1 MAPNKDS
8 RRVDLGEFVLF
19 PLHAIADRPRESYSR
34 DRPCDAT
41 ICDATKANPRAVI
54 PYQEPKAKS
63 DTTDFSSTMAT
74 TLPMAAMF
82 TRNKFIG
89 WYV

>member
-1 MAPNKDS
+1 MSFALS
-8 RRVDLGEFVLF
+8 
-19 PLHAIADRPRESYSR
+19 PLHAIADRFREPSSR
-34 DRPCDAT
+34 DRRCDAT
-41 ICDATKANPRAVI
+41 RCDSTRCDATEANPRAVI

>member
-1 MAPNKDS
+1 MSFA
-8 RRVDLGEFVLF
+8 LI
-19 PLHAIADRPRESYSR
+19 PLHAIADRLGEPSSR
-34 DRPCDAT
+34 DLRCDAT
-41 ICDATKANPRAVI
+41 RCDATKANPRAVI